1 MLLPALA
8 IIGGLILL
16 IWSADRFI
24 DGAAATANHFG
35 MSQLL
40 IGIVIVGFGTSAPE
54 MIVSSLSALNGN
66 PGIALGNAYGSNI
79 TNIALILGTT
89 ALITPLAVNSQILR
103 LELPILILITALSAA
118 LIYDAEISRSD
129 AVILL
134 ITFAAYM
141 IWTVWHDLKNK
152 SDSLAADVQQ
162 EFATQAKMSVK
173 VAVLWIFIGLLLLIG
188 SSQLLV
194 WGAVEVARY
203 FGVSDLIIGLTIVAV
218 GTSLPE
224 FASSVVAARKGE
236 ADLAVGNIVGSN
248 LFNALAVV
256 GIAGVISPMQVEPE
270 VFTRDMS
277 VMTLVTVAL
286 LIFGYGISKKNARK
300 ITRFE
305 GFLFLVSYIAYTLY
319 LFKTAV

>member
-118 LIYDAEISRSD
+118 LIYDAEITRSD

-134 ITFAAYM
+134 ITFATYM

-305 GFLFLVSYIAYTLY
+305 GFLFLTSYIAYTLY

>member
-1 MLLPALA
+1 MLLPVLA

-54 MIVSSLSALNGN
+54 MIVSSLSVLNGN

-118 LIYDAEISRSD
+118 LIYDAEISRLD

-286 LIFGYGISKKNARK
+286 LIFGYGISRKNARR

>member
-1 MLLPALA
+1 MLLPVLA

-286 LIFGYGISKKNARK
+286 LVFGYGIGRKNARR

-305 GFLFLVSYIAYTLY
+305 GFLFLTSYIAYTLY